1 MSNSVFFTIRAWSQS
16 ASYVMNG
23 ASVKGGSGSDDDDS
37 VCQHSVFN
45 GADRRHIY
53 KNPEEL
59 AVYLKNVVRRFRKS
73 KMAK

>member
-1 MSNSVFFTIRAWSQS
+1 
-16 ASYVMNG
+16 MNG